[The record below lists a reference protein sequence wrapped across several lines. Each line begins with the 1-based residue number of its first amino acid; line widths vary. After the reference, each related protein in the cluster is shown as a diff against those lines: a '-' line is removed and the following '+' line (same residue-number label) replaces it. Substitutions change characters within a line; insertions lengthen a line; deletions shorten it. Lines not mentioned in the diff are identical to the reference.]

1 LIPMARKVKKIFL
14 TGYRATGKTS
24 VAKELA
30 RMLGC
35 AAIDS
40 DRMIEKQAGRTI
52 SEIVEDEGW
61 DGFRAL
67 EARVLKELLADS
79 RPLVAALGGGAV
91 LHEDVM
97 EEAMKRCFVVLLTA
111 PIEVICRRM
120 AKDSKTSSTRP
131 SLTGRDIYDE
141 VVSVLEERGPL
152 YRRFSHIE
160 VDTQGRSPHQIA
172 DEIRQEFQYVR

>member
-1 LIPMARKVKKIFL
+1 MSRKVKKIFL

-35 AAIDS
+35 AAVDS
-40 DRMIEKQAGRTI
+40 DRMIEERAGKSI
-52 SEIVEDEGW
+52 AEMVEKEGW
-61 DGFRAL
+61 DAFRAL
-67 EARVLKELLADS
+67 EAEVLKELLEDQK
-79 RPLVAALGGGAV
+79 PLVAALGGGAV
-91 LHEDVM
+91 LHEELMDQ
-97 EEAMKRCFVVLLTA
+97 AMKSCFVVLLTA

-120 AKDSKTSSTRP
+120 AKDRKTGSTRP
-131 SLTGRDIYDE
+131 SLTGQDIYHE

-152 YRRFSHIE
+152 YRRFSHLE
-160 VDTQGRSPHQIA
+160 VETEGRSPHQIA